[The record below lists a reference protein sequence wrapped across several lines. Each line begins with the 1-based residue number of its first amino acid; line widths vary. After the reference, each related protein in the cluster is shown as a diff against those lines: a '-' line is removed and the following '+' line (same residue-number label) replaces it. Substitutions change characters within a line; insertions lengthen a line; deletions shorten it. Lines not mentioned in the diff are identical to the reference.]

1 MPASPS
7 STSVVGARH
16 CRARSAQDFSR
27 HRVGAAPFGFKGA
40 GFDSSC
46 RCRVRLLLA
55 LTQEGR
61 RTFGVNRGLGASA
74 RRAVNFACH
83 PDRSGRVFSCVRF
96 VYAGPRGA
104 GILAQFQILLAFA
117 VIVFS
122 LVPLSHAQE
131 QPPTSTATVY
141 KNAHIYTNNPSQP
154 WAEVIVVQ
162 DGKILAIGPKS
173 LISSYILER
182 HASTII
188 DLHGA
193 FVMPGFN
200 DAHTHLGGAGAAMLS
215 VRLNGAASIE
225 ELQKRLA
232 VAVSAHQQGEWIT
245 GSGWDHTLW
254 FERKFPNRAQL
265 DAVSPNNPVIL
276 THISGHVAVANSL
289 ALKLAGV
296 DKNTSNPSGGQIER
310 DASGDPTGMLE
321 EGSAIDIVQRKVPD
335 PTAEQR
341 RHGIE
346 LVLADLA
353 KNGVTSV
360 QDNSDWQ
367 DFLLFDQLKSEGRL
381 TVRITEWLPFSASL
395 QDLLNMRAQAS
406 TTDPMLHTGALK
418 GFTDGALGSRTAAL
432 LAPYSDDP
440 STSGILVTPP
450 EELRKLAI
458 ERDKAGFQIA
468 FHAIGD
474 KANHVALDIFES
486 VLKANGPRDRRDR
499 IEHAQVV
506 APEDVPRFAKLNVIA
521 SMQPSHETSDMRWAE
536 SRLGPDR
543 IHGAYAWNTML
554 KNNIHLAFGTDYP
567 VEPISPFRG
576 LYACVTRELS
586 DGGPKNGWEPQEK
599 ITLEQCLNAYTTGSA
614 YADFAENKKGQLK
627 PGFYADFII
636 LSEDLTKAL
645 PSQFTK
651 IEVRQTFVAGHPV
664 YQKR

>member
-1 MPASPS
+1 
-7 STSVVGARH
+7 
-16 CRARSAQDFSR
+16 
-27 HRVGAAPFGFKGA
+27 
-40 GFDSSC
+40 
-46 RCRVRLLLA
+46 
-55 LTQEGR
+55 
-61 RTFGVNRGLGASA
+61 
-74 RRAVNFACH
+74 
-83 PDRSGRVFSCVRF
+83 VRF
-96 VYAGPRGA
+96 AHAGPRSG
-104 GILAQFQILLAFA
+104 GILARFQILFAFA
-117 VIVFS
+117 LIFFS
-122 LVPLSHAQE
+122 LVPLSHAQ
-131 QPPTSTATVY
+131 QTPDQPTSTATVY
-141 KNAHIYTNNPSQP
+141 KNAHIYTNNPAQP

-182 HASTII
+182 HASAIL

-200 DAHTHLGGAGAAMLS
+200 DAHTHLGSAGADMLS
-215 VRLNGAASIE
+215 VRLNGATSIE

-232 VAVSAHQQGEWIT
+232 AAVSAHQQGEWIT

-254 FERKFPNRAQL
+254 LDRKFPNRAQL

-353 KNGVTSV
+353 KNGVTSA

-367 DFLLFDQLKSEGRL
+367 DFLLFDQLKTEGRL
-381 TVRITEWLPFSASL
+381 TVRITEWLPFSTSL
-395 QDLLNMRAQAS
+395 QDLVNMRAQAS

-440 STSGILVTPP
+440 STSGILTSSP
-450 EELRKLAI
+450 EELRKMAI

-474 KANHVALDIFES
+474 KANRVALDVFEA

-506 APEDVPRFAKLNVIA
+506 APEDFSRFARLNVIA

-576 LYACVTRELS
+576 LYACVTRELP

-614 YADFAENKKGQLK
+614 YAEFAENKKGQLK

-636 LSEDLTKAL
+636 LSDDLTKAL

-651 IEVRQTFVAGHPV
+651 IEVRQTVVAGHPI
-664 YQKR
+664 YQKP